1 MSDKNNFG
9 SVLLTTLI
17 RSKDM
22 KKYIQHEKFIAPSV
36 ISAMSQD
43 LGDSLSPEP
52 AYKDLA
58 PAQQRER
65 LQELAIVF
73 LKLGSIAFGGPAAH
87 IAMIDDEVVK
97 RRQWLTRQQ
106 LLDLIGV
113 TNLIPGPNSTELAI
127 HIGLERGGWRGLIV
141 AGVSFILPAMLIVW
155 ALAALYAQ
163 YQTVPQLE
171 WMLYGIKPVII
182 AIVIQALWKLGKSA
196 IKNIQT
202 SIAVIAVIILFFL
215 GINEILLL
223 IVAGVVVAV
232 VNVWRS
238 GSHSS
243 NNSLILLP
251 TGIFANLSS
260 ANLANVS
267 TKEPASWSSLFLVF
281 LKIGSVMY
289 GGGYVLLAFL
299 QKDIVERYHWLT
311 SQQLLDAVAIG
322 QFTPGPLFT
331 TATFVGYLAGGNLGA
346 IAATIGIFL
355 PAFGLIALV
364 NPLVPKLRKSPW
376 TAGFLDGVNA
386 ASLGLMAVVTYELG
400 RATLLPLD
408 RLDWFSIDLAVIS
421 CVIVFRFK
429 LNSAYLVLGGGAIGL
444 CYRLFF

>member
-1 MSDKNNFG
+1 
-9 SVLLTTLI
+9 
-17 RSKDM
+17 
-22 KKYIQHEKFIAPSV
+22 
-36 ISAMSQD
+36 
-43 LGDSLSPEP
+43 
-52 AYKDLA
+52 
-58 PAQQRER
+58 
-65 LQELAIVF
+65 
-73 LKLGSIAFGGPAAH
+73 
-87 IAMIDDEVVK
+87 MIDDEVVK

-243 NNSLILLP
+243 SNSLILLP